1 MGDSARE
8 LIGGLERQWRDALC
22 AKDMDR
28 LRELVHPR
36 FVLIAMRSQGPF
48 TMTRDEWLEAIE
60 KRELVS
66 IDIDIT
72 DAAVFD
78 QVMVGTIEANWRV
91 RYLGREIDDC
101 VLLTDVWVLEDGRW
115 QAVRRHSSPT
125 MCPVRSARADGKDR

>member
-1 MGDSARE
+1 MADKARD
-8 LIGGLERQWRDALC
+8 LVGALEREWRDALC
-22 AKDMDR
+22 AHDVDR

-36 FVLIAMRSQGPF
+36 FVLIAMRAQGPF

-60 KRELVS
+60 KRELVR
-66 IDIDIT
+66 IELDIT

-115 QAVRRHSSPT
+115 QVVRRHSSPMPCRIDT
-125 MCPVRSARADGKDR
+125 ERSNGENG